1 MSKIIKHVVSR
12 RGFLRGTAVGS
23 LGLAAAAVIG
33 CGEDEAAAPASSAG
47 AKPAVTPA
55 KPVTPP
61 SKPEEKKAAPAAA
74 PKPEVKKE
82 ITLNFGSNTV
92 MPTMSPNSTAASNS
106 EFHAVYDCMTRQR
119 PVAGGGSSIDPGLA
133 TSWETPDGKG
143 KKWVFKLR
151 DAEWSDG
158 TKFTAADVQFVH
170 DYYKNPENKSRLISR
185 VGTYESSKIIDDNT
199 IEITCKDSGDP
210 IFPKREAIVLQIPKH
225 IYEDASINAEEFMGK
240 SPVGTG
246 AYVASDYVQGQ
257 KVVLDKAPNT
267 WHDNAGIVKVN
278 YNWITEAA
286 TRLSAFE
293 TGELDF
299 ILGLPLNEYSRID
312 AMANNVGVQ
321 APANTNVAWDM
332 ANMPDKDPGI
342 TNDPRVRQAVNYA
355 LDRDGLVK
363 VGWDGVSRAAKD
375 QLITP
380 NVFGHQSDFTTP
392 AYDPDKARQ
401 LLKDAG
407 LGNGAQMSCDAQIIT
422 RTYGKPVLEASLG
435 LWKEVGIETD
445 ARTIEV
451 NVWRDRLYGRETKG
465 RPGVFL
471 MGWSSFLYE
480 AGLAWQWHASTNPYA
495 LWKNDA
501 FDAARDEAN
510 AAVDPKDRMSAYR
523 KMAVL
528 EQVENGGPSAFMCEA
543 TTAFGYKD
551 NVIDGDSYIPW
562 VISDAFFNEIKPA

>member
-33 CGEDEAAAPASSAG
+33 CGEDEAAAPASSG
-47 AKPAVTPA
+47 AKATVTPA

-170 DYYKNPENKSRLISR
+170 EYYKNPENKSRLISR

-257 KVVLDKAPNT
+257 
-267 WHDNAGIVKVN
+267 
-278 YNWITEAA
+278 
-286 TRLSAFE
+286 
-293 TGELDF
+293 
-299 ILGLPLNEYSRID
+299 
-312 AMANNVGVQ
+312 
-321 APANTNVAWDM
+321 
-332 ANMPDKDPGI
+332 
-342 TNDPRVRQAVNYA
+342 
-355 LDRDGLVK
+355 
-363 VGWDGVSRAAKD
+363 
-375 QLITP
+375 
-380 NVFGHQSDFTTP
+380 
-392 AYDPDKARQ
+392 
-401 LLKDAG
+401 
-407 LGNGAQMSCDAQIIT
+407 
-422 RTYGKPVLEASLG
+422 
-435 LWKEVGIETD
+435 
-445 ARTIEV
+445 
-451 NVWRDRLYGRETKG
+451 
-465 RPGVFL
+465 
-471 MGWSSFLYE
+471 
-480 AGLAWQWHASTNPYA
+480 
-495 LWKNDA
+495 
-501 FDAARDEAN
+501 
-510 AAVDPKDRMSAYR
+510 
-523 KMAVL
+523 
-528 EQVENGGPSAFMCEA
+528 
-543 TTAFGYKD
+543 
-551 NVIDGDSYIPW
+551 
-562 VISDAFFNEIKPA
+562 